1 MKLVLYNRRYNF
13 SILNY
18 SQVITGSMINL
29 LRKYKKNEI
38 VFASHWKMNL
48 LMNKKKADI
57 NFLQQII
64 NAKSVFSY
72 YNING
77 HWRGVFVI
85 NALVYVFDSFY
96 DETAEKKLGE
106 EFIKC
111 IKDLV
116 KDDSTLFSII
126 SKWSVKK

>member
-48 LMNKKKADI
+48 LMNEKKADI
-57 NFLQQII
+57 NFLQQ
-64 NAKSVFSY
+64 V
-72 YNING
+72 
-77 HWRGVFVI
+77 
-85 NALVYVFDSFY
+85 L
-96 DETAEKKLGE
+96 
-106 EFIKC
+106 IK
-111 IKDLV
+111 
-116 KDDSTLFSII
+116 
-126 SKWSVKK
+126 